1 MEALWSVAQGKTSEL
16 VQLVSNRHGVIESYQ
31 YQRLTA
37 ALSAGDWSAPLLR
50 AVADHGDSEPLEYA
64 SFVMNLTQ
72 ASVSA
77 AGEFDAAIA
86 TYVPARFVSDPSFE
100 WIGSGF
106 ESDLINIVQT
116 EQGETATSALDAAVA
131 SQLMRFSSVAS
142 RWIARHNLSAGEAG
156 ELSLEREGVT
166 ANE

>member
-1 MEALWSVAQGKTSEL
+1 MSVAQGKTSEL

-50 AVADHGDSEPLEYA
+50 AVADHGDSEPLEYT

-116 EQGETATSALDAAVA
+116 EQGETATSALDAAVVA
-131 SQLMRFSSVAS
+131 QLMRFSRVAS
-142 RWIARHNLSAGEAG
+142 RWIARHNLSAEEAG
-156 ELSLEREGVT
+156 DLSPESEGVT